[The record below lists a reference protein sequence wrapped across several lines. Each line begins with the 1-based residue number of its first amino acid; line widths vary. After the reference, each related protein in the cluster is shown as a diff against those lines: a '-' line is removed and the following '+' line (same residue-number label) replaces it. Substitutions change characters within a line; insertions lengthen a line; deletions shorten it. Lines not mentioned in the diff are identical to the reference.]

1 MAYGC
6 PKSRHQ
12 TSVNSLEY
20 IAKIYQNES
29 NARDTLGVAL
39 SQGTG
44 LLVVNRLFAEMLGQ
58 HVIDHGAVLA
68 AL

>member
-1 MAYGC
+1 MEQIFDGIQR
-6 PKSRHQ
+6 P
-12 TSVNSLEY
+12 LEY
-20 IAKIYQNES
+20 IAKICQNEN
-29 NARDTLGVAL
+29 NARNAVGVVL
-39 SQGTG
+39 SQCVG